1 MEAGAEHR
9 HISLTE
15 SDYDDLQ
22 QFLLYLGSG
31 LSAAGE
37 AVHNV
42 QAHLRNIAHAYGKP
56 EALIAVLPTLAI
68 VSIEPGRPTTIEPT
82 EQLDSMLR
90 LDQTAAL
97 YELVDLAE
105 SAEITPAEGNE
116 QIAKIVGS
124 DSRFSWPWSLVGHV
138 VLVVSIC
145 LILQPTWD
153 DVWLAAIFGFFVG
166 LIKLAGA
173 RWTRLTMLLPVI
185 SAFAVSGATFEL
197 AKHGWANADLRAMMA
212 PLVTFLPGA
221 MLTTGVV
228 ELAAA
233 ELITG
238 ASRLVA
244 GTVQLLLLAFGIV
257 AAAQFFGLPGQ
268 TDLISE
274 PLNLIGWWAP
284 WAGVM
289 LFGIG
294 VFLHMSAPRSAFPW
308 LWIVMLLAWGS
319 QSLANEAI
327 GGYLS
332 AIVGGLV
339 MTLAAHW
346 IARRPSAPPA
356 LVLFIPGFLLLV
368 PGALGLIGVTETLSS
383 GAIGYADLGATV
395 GSIFAVALG
404 VLLGSPLST
413 GAVPVRRRVH

>member
-1 MEAGAEHR
+1 MTDTEKH
-9 HISLTE
+9 HVSLTA

-42 QAHLRNIAHAYGKP
+42 QAHLRNVAHAYGKP

-68 VSIEPGRPTTIEPT
+68 VSIEPGRGATIEPT
-82 EQLDSMLR
+82 EQLDSALR

-97 YELVDLAE
+97 YELVDRAE
-105 SAEITPAEGNE
+105 QAELTPAEGNE
-116 QIAKIVGS
+116 EVADIIAS
-124 DSRFSWPWSLVGHV
+124 DSRFNWWQSLIGHV
-138 VLVVSIC
+138 ILTVSIC

-153 DVWLAAIFGFFVG
+153 DIWLAAVFGLVVG
-166 LIKLAGA
+166 LIRMAGN
-173 RWTRLTMLLPVI
+173 RWTRMQMLMPVI
-185 SAFAVSGATFEL
+185 SAFVVSGATFEL
-197 AKHGWANADLRAMMA
+197 AKQGWANADLRAMIA

-244 GTVQLLLLAFGIV
+244 GAVQLLLLAFGIV

-268 TDLISE
+268 TDLISD
-274 PLNLIGWWAP
+274 PQNLIGWWAP
-284 WAGVM
+284 WAGVL

-294 VFLHMSAPRSAFPW
+294 VFLHMSAPKSAFPW
-308 LWIVMLLAWGS
+308 LWVVMLLAWAA
-319 QSLANEAI
+319 QSAANEAI

-332 AIVGGLV
+332 AIVGGFV
-339 MTLAAHW
+339 MTIASYW

-383 GAIGYADLGATV
+383 GAVGYSDLAATV
-395 GSIFAVALG
+395 GSIFAVGLG
-404 VLLGSPLST
+404 VLLGSPLGS
-413 GAVPVRRRVH
+413 GAAPVRRRVH